1 METTQ
6 PELRTVRLQSWEWS
20 TYYKD
25 RHPQGVVFYTPGKP
39 NSVQSY
45 RSHRSVERAIQSAA
59 DLNRVVRPWISKQLR
74 REVVFEAVYFK
85 KPLLPPT
92 KIICDITRYEKS
104 KDYDRLA
111 DEMQH
116 GSVICLVAGQHL
128 AKTMLTHIGDRSVWS
143 LFGNGNHLISADSR
157 DEFIAKCNEY
167 LVTAFY

>member
-20 TYYKD
+20 T
-25 RHPQGVVFYTPGKP
+25 
-39 NSVQSY
+39 
-45 RSHRSVERAIQSAA
+45 
-59 DLNRVVRPWISKQLR
+59 L
-74 REVVFEAVYFK
+74 
-85 KPLLPPT
+85 
-92 KIICDITRYEKS
+92 
-104 KDYDRLA
+104 
-111 DEMQH
+111 QH